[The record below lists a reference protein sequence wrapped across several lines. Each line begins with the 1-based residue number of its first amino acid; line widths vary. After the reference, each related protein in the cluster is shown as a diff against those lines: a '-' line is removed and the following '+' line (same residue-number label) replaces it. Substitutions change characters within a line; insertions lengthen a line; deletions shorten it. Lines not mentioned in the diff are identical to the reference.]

1 MAIVIGYLGALAAF
15 LVADMAWL
23 GAMVGRLYRPVLG
36 DIAAP
41 SVNLSA
47 AAAFYLVFPIGL
59 AIFAIAPGLRGGSLT
74 LAAVNGALFGLFTY
88 ATYDLTNQATLRK
101 WTTQLTLIDTR
112 VGSHARR
119 LDGERRLCRRVPLC
133 GRGVIVRRGGGRRP
147 AFAPDRHLFA
157 AREQHVLR
165 SRSA

>member
-47 AAAFYLVFPIGL
+47 AAAFYLIFPIGL
-59 AIFAIAPGLRGGSLT
+59 AISRLRPGC
-74 LAAVNGALFGLFTY
+74 AV
-88 ATYDLTNQATLRK
+88 
-101 WTTQLTLIDTR
+101 
-112 VGSHARR
+112 
-119 LDGERRLCRRVPLC
+119 
-133 GRGVIVRRGGGRRP
+133 GR
-147 AFAPDRHLFA
+147 
-157 AREQHVLR
+157 
-165 SRSA
+165 